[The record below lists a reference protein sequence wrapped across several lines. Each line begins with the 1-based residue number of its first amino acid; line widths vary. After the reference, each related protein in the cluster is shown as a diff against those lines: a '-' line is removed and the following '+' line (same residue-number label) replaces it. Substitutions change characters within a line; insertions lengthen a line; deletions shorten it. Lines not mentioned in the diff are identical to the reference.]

1 LAVGAVFRFNS
12 LVLARVYPVYQAF
25 RGYRIL
31 QSVPHY
37 EEEQVGNFSIRH
49 NSIDTDKLRDLVDI
63 IYGYGNEVLDL
74 FDYVPDGDIDVI
86 LFEDDKEFHQSL
98 GIPKDQPTLG
108 AYSGGKIAILERSE
122 DGSVGNMLTNS
133 FVHELTHL
141 VVDDLAGGNFP
152 VWFTE
157 GSALYMEYMLLG
169 YEWGREL
176 GSADIY
182 SIEEL
187 TDDFYRLDEYQAYRQ
202 AFLEVSDIIE
212 RIGWDGYLDLL
223 QELGDGQ
230 DFYLNS

>member
-1 LAVGAVFRFNS
+1 
-12 LVLARVYPVYQAF
+12 
-25 RGYRIL
+25 
-31 QSVPHY
+31 
-37 EEEQVGNFSIRH
+37 
-49 NSIDTDKLRDLVDI
+49 
-63 IYGYGNEVLDL
+63 
-74 FDYVPDGDIDVI
+74 
-86 LFEDDKEFHQSL
+86 
-98 GIPKDQPTLG
+98 
-108 AYSGGKIAILERSE
+108 
-122 DGSVGNMLTNS
+122 M
-133 FVHELTHL
+133 
-141 VVDDLAGGNFP
+141 AGGNFP